1 MIQSCQP
8 EKGKNMKTNYDL
20 NKTVNTY
27 LNKLS
32 SYKNLSDYFYFLVSQ
47 QDEICKSSSGTLK
60 VVFPGLYENGIII
73 ELYGYDTLTFSR
85 SQYVEGKTEEEVKN
99 KVIKLFEIE
108 RSALI
113 EEIEYEDE
121 F

>member
-1 MIQSCQP
+1 
-8 EKGKNMKTNYDL
+8 MKTNYDL
-20 NKTVNTY
+20 NKAVNTY
-27 LNKLS
+27 LNELS

-60 VVFPGLYENGIII
+60 VVFPGLYEYEQGVII

-85 SQYVEGKTEEEVKN
+85 SQCVEGKTEEEVKS
-99 KVIKLFEIE
+99 KVIELFEIE
-108 RSALI
+108 RVALI
-113 EEIEYEDE
+113 EDNANEDEDE